1 MISVTNVFDVSNLND
16 LLEGREDEKATELAK
31 GFTDSSD
38 VNVST
43 NFTNTTESEEGPIVP
58 ANLVD
63 CLHDTKVAKNSAHV
77 CQLYA
82 DDDTEVAN
90 DSAHVCQLDADD
102 ITDEIDVFGD
112 EDVYLCGEVGC
123 WKDSG

>member
-1 MISVTNVFDVSNLND
+1 VRQVRQTHRAHRTQASFFADDSAPVCQLYADDDTEVAND
-16 LLEGREDEKATELAK
+16 
-31 GFTDSSD
+31 
-38 VNVST
+38 
-43 NFTNTTESEEGPIVP
+43 
-58 ANLVD
+58 
-63 CLHDTKVAKNSAHV
+63 SAPV